1 MGRLGPL
8 TSQAL
13 GRSPY
18 DDVVMG
24 TGEADPREP
33 PRQYDEKGRVV
44 NPETKSVIKSMIR
57 AHNEVMHVIGVAEP
71 DDPSASGFAE
81 TKDTASS
88 LVQDQLEYENSV
100 AQALIPAG
108 RLLADIGTWA
118 LEGVRQRSL
127 VYRPY
132 CHIEF
137 TRLWQFELS
146 RRTNSQ
152 MALVGLQAYLPAR
165 ALEYYFKNEAAF
177 VRSKPWLVSGLVW
190 CNFHFEIFTIL
201 QRLDLIPSSTWLPS
215 PMFFVPFSSAS
226 PFVAPP
232 RMETISASS
241 VTAWAGQLA
250 VNLAPY
256 AGYYLMKRLISRLDL
271 GTTMFRLLPRPHNNG
286 FLLRAS
292 DLRAPPPRPPQE
304 SHNPHIPE
312 SPTLGAADREIRHV
326 RNPSQDAATLQ
337 ALEGGNNVAAAATAT
352 ATAEQGIAVGAL
364 RRHSTFSNRGAN
376 TNSGS
381 GTATATGGGG
391 GGSGEQDYGTD
402 EEDTDMINPTLIS
415 FDVDTSETTEPPAG
429 VWSAELRPSYSNN
442 GGGQP
447 SGGGG
452 ANHDNRSSWASSGSA
467 SLDKKFYMVTPL
479 TLLPTTLAADNL
491 CRFLVNVACSPI
503 EALILRAMARG
514 FVQTSR
520 ALPQLS
526 LISSS
531 GTGIDQLLPLNL
543 HDFWSF
549 RRTGSALALNFL
561 QLLVSAEVWTFMTV
575 VSQSFHVSEE
585 VWREMREEEEAEEAE
600 EEEAAA
606 AAERERARQRD
617 NERERERELEFQRM
631 VDREAREMR
640 EALARRTAERRAVA
654 AAVDEEERMPRRN
667 GAEEQE
673 QEPPAI

>member
-108 RLLADIGTWA
+108 RLLAEIGTWA

-127 VYRPY
+127 VYKPY

-137 TRLWQFELS
+137 TRLWQFEL
-146 RRTNSQ
+146 RQRTNSQ
-152 MALVGLQAYLPAR
+152 LSLTGLQAYLPAR
-165 ALEYYFKNEAAF
+165 ALEYYFKYEAAF
-177 VRSKPWLVSGLVW
+177 VRSKPWLVSCLVW
-190 CNFHFEIFTIL
+190 CNFHLEIFTVL

-215 PMFFVPFSSAS
+215 PLFFVPFSSAS

-241 VTAWAGQLA
+241 VTAWTGQLA

-271 GTTMFRLLPRPHNNG
+271 GTTIFRLLPRPHNNG

-304 SHNPHIPE
+304 SHNPPIPE

-326 RNPSQDAATLQ
+326 RNPSQQDATTLQ
-337 ALEGGNNVAAAATAT
+337 ALEGGNNVAAAATVA

-364 RRHSTFSNRGAN
+364 RRHSTISNRGAN

-381 GTATATGGGG
+381 GGGGGSGSGGG
-391 GGSGEQDYGTD
+391 GGSGDQDYGTD

-429 VWSAELRPSYSNN
+429 VWSAELRPSYSN

-447 SGGGG
+447 GGSGG

-503 EALILRAMARG
+503 EALILRAMAQG
-514 FVQTSR
+514 FVQNGRTL
-520 ALPQLS
+520 A
-526 LISSS
+526 
-531 GTGIDQLLPLNL
+531 GVDLLPLNL
-543 HDFWSF
+543 RDFWSF
-549 RRTGSALALNFL
+549 RRTGNALALNFL
-561 QLLVSAEVWTFMTV
+561 QLLVSAEIWTFMTV

-600 EEEAAA
+600 EAEEEAAA
-606 AAERERARQRD
+606 AAERER
-617 NERERERELEFQRM
+617 ERERQREFQRM

-654 AAVDEEERMPRRN
+654 AAVDEEEERLPRRN
-667 GAEEQE
+667 GEEE
-673 QEPPAI
+673 EPPAI

>member
-33 PRQYDEKGRVV
+33 SRQYDEKGRVV

-81 TKDTASS
+81 TRDTASS
-88 LVQDQLEYENSV
+88 LVQDQLEYENTV
-100 AQALIPAG
+100 AHALIPAG
-108 RLLADIGTWA
+108 RLLADIGVWA
-118 LEGVRQRSL
+118 IEGVRQRSL
-127 VYRPY
+127 VYKPY

-146 RRTNSQ
+146 RRSNSQ
-152 MALVGLQAYLPAR
+152 MALTGLQAYLPAR
-165 ALEYYFKNEAAF
+165 ALEYYFKYEAAF
-177 VRSKPWLVSGLVW
+177 VRGKPWLVSCLVW
-190 CNFHFEIFTIL
+190 CNFHLEIFTIL
-201 QRLDLIPSSTWLPS
+201 QRLDLISSSTWLPS

-226 PFVAPP
+226 PFAAPP
-232 RMETISASS
+232 RLETVNASS
-241 VTAWAGQLA
+241 VAAWTGQLA

-256 AGYYLMKRLISRLDL
+256 GAYYLMKRLISRLDL
-271 GTTMFRLLPRPHNNG
+271 GTTIFRLLPRPHNNG

-292 DLRAPPPRPPQE
+292 DLRAPPPRPPPE
-304 SHNPHIPE
+304 SHNPAVPE

-326 RNPSQDAATLQ
+326 RNPDQDAATLQ
-337 ALEGGNNVAAAATAT
+337 ALEGGNNAATAAAAAT
-352 ATAEQGIAVGAL
+352 EQGIALGAL

-381 GTATATGGGG
+381 AGA
-391 GGSGEQDYGTD
+391 GGSGGAGDQDYGTD

-429 VWSAELRPSYSNN
+429 VWSAELRPSYSN
-442 GGGQP
+442 GQP

-452 ANHDNRSSWASSGSA
+452 GGGGNPDNRSSWASSSGGNG
-467 SLDKKFYMVTPL
+467 LDKKLYMVTPL

-503 EALILRAMARG
+503 EALTLRAMARG
-514 FVQTSR
+514 FIQNGR
-520 ALPQLS
+520 ALAQLD

-531 GTGIDQLLPLNL
+531 AAAAAATAGVDLLLPLNL
-543 HDFWSF
+543 RDFLSW
-549 RRTGSALALNFL
+549 RRLGSALALNML
-561 QLLVSAEVWTFMTV
+561 QLLVSAEIWTFMTV
-575 VSQSFHVSEE
+575 ASQSFHVSEE

-600 EEEAAA
+600 QAEA
-606 AAERERARQRD
+606 
-617 NERERERELEFQRM
+617 ERERERALE
-631 VDREAREMR
+631 REVRDTR
-640 EALARRTAERRAVA
+640 EALARRLAEEA
-654 AAVDEEERMPRRN
+654 EEEARLSR
-667 GAEEQE
+667 GHGGEQE
-673 QEPPAI
+673 EPPAI